1 MAAWTPCTMPFISL
15 PIRTYCFIPPI
26 GEDLDSFSL
35 SQACFTTKMRSSCGL
50 LYCALLVPFLQPFSW
65 AASHYNAYQYD
76 MTGAQFTP
84 DGRLLQVEY
93 ASAAADHSSPIVVQP
108 LDSDLCLICTTHRAG
123 VYTERLVLIPT
134 GSLTTKQPPV
144 VIALSGILA
153 DNMALL
159 EALQEKRWEQMQLY
173 EVPLSTQQVAQAIAD
188 ECQKK
193 AFGGGIR
200 PFGAT
205 LLVCGMDG
213 VYQTDPS
220 GGILETSY
228 EKLLGQEDKSQKS
241 VVVGGT
247 ANSARSLK
255 RQIASA
261 LTNDNT
267 RKQIKDIL
275 SLVRSEQTN
284 RYADKDEM
292 ELEAVLISKS
302 RGVLKLTA
310 EQIEDFRKE
319 Q

>member
-1 MAAWTPCTMPFISL
+1 MW
-15 PIRTYCFIPPI
+15 
-26 GEDLDSFSL
+26 
-35 SQACFTTKMRSSCGL
+35 SSRDL
-50 LYCALLVPFLQPFSW
+50 LYCALLICILPPFSL
-65 AASHYNAYQYD
+65 AASPYNAYQYD
-76 MTGAQFTP
+76 MTDAQFTP

-93 ASAAADHSSPIVVQP
+93 ASAAADHSSPVVVQP
-108 LDSDLCLICTTHRAG
+108 LDSDLCLVCTTHRAG

-134 GSLTTKQPPV
+134 GSWTTKQPPV
-144 VIALSGILA
+144 VVALSGILA

-159 EALQEKRWEQMQLY
+159 EVLQEKRWEQMQLY
-173 EVPLSTQQVAQAIAD
+173 ETPLSAQQVAQAMAD

-228 EKLLGQEDKSQKS
+228 DNLLRQESQKS
-241 VVVGGT
+241 VVVGGA
-247 ANSARSLK
+247 ANSVRSLK
-255 RQIASA
+255 RQLAA
-261 LTNDNT
+261 VLTNDNI
-267 RKQIKDIL
+267 RKQIMEIL
-275 SLVRSEQTN
+275 SLLRSEQKN
-284 RYADKDEM
+284 RLPDKDEM

-310 EQIEDFRKE
+310 EQIENFGKE

>member
-1 MAAWTPCTMPFISL
+1 
-15 PIRTYCFIPPI
+15 
-26 GEDLDSFSL
+26 
-35 SQACFTTKMRSSCGL
+35 MRSSRWL
-50 LYCALLVPFLQPFSW
+50 IYCALLVSFINPFSF
-65 AASHYNAYQYD
+65 AASQYNGYQYD

-93 ASAAADHSSPIVVQP
+93 ASAAADHSSPVMVQP
-108 LDSDLCLICTTHRAG
+108 IDTDLCLVCTTHRAG

-134 GSLTTKQPPV
+134 GSLTTKQPPIV
-144 VIALSGILA
+144 VALSGILA

-159 EALQEKRWEQMQLY
+159 EIVQEKRWEQMQLY
-173 EVPLSTQQVAQAIAD
+173 ERPLSASEVAQTIAD

-205 LLVCGMDG
+205 LLVCGIDK

-228 EKLLGQEDKSQKS
+228 ETLLRQEDKSQKA
-241 VVVGGT
+241 VVVGGA

-255 RQIASA
+255 RQLASI

-267 RKQIKDIL
+267 RKQIKEIL
-275 SLVRSEQTN
+275 SLMRSEQTN
-284 RYADKDEM
+284 RFADEDEM

-310 EQIEDFRKE
+310 NQIADLGKE
-319 Q
+319 QCR